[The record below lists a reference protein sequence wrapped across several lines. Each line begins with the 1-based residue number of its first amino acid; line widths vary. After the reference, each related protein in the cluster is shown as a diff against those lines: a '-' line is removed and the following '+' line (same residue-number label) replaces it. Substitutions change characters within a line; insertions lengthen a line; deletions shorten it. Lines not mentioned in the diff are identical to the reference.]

1 MLPPFGWQAVLERWE
16 FAPVVTAIVV
26 VLAALYLWGA
36 WRVGR
41 RHPARPWP
49 WWRTGLFLGGLAVV
63 VLATESGIGAYD
75 DVLFWDHMIQHLM
88 LIMIA
93 PPLLVLAQPVTLLL
107 HASRNPVHTWA
118 KRVVRSRVVTF
129 LTWPP
134 FVLVLYAATIAGTH
148 LTGLMSLVMTNPALH
163 DAEHALYLVV
173 GYLFFLPILGSEPIR
188 WRLSY
193 PIRFVMLVVAMPV
206 DTFTGLVLGT
216 ENTPMK
222 GMSGARPAGSPSPV
236 ADLHAGG
243 AVMWIGGDAIMLGFM
258 MLVFL
263 MWAHADRVGTVSRGW
278 LETVRTA
285 SFETLVAPPA
295 AARGA
300 SGPRSGPDSAAAAPA
315 ATAHSTPDAAPAPG
329 APPAR
334 PAGPPGRRRGRARTG
349 RGRRARHHRRRRAP
363 GGLQRLPGPAEPAW
377 APAGPVRR
385 PGTRPPGSAR
395 FARIITICKI
405 AETILVAI

>member
-1 MLPPFGWQAVLERWE
+1 MLPPFGWQAVLERWQ
-16 FAPVVTAIVV
+16 FAPVVTAIAVV
-26 VLAALYLWGA
+26 FAALYLWGA

-49 WWRTGLFLGGLAVV
+49 WWRTALFLGGLAVV
-63 VLATESGIGAYD
+63 VLATESGIGTYD

-88 LIMIA
+88 LIMVA
-93 PPLLVLAQPVTLLL
+93 PPMLVLAQPVTLLL
-107 HASRNPVHTWA
+107 HASRNPLHTWA

-134 FVLVLYAATIAGTH
+134 FVLILYAATIAATH
-148 LTGLMSLVMTNPALH
+148 LTGLMSLVMSSPALH
-163 DAEHALYLVV
+163 DAEHVLYLVV

-216 ENTPMK
+216 ESTPMK
-222 GMSGARPAGSPSPV
+222 GMSELRPAGSPGPV

-278 LETVRTA
+278 LEAVRTA
-285 SFETLVAPPA
+285 SFETLVAPAPSGRAASAADPAPSLAPDPA
-295 AARGA
+295 AAAHGA
-300 SGPRSGPDSAAAAPA
+300 QAAAASSGAERRSQAAAAPEPAVAGARGTIDDDEHLA
-315 ATAHSTPDAAPAPG
+315 AYNAYLARLNQPG
-329 APPAR
+329 HR
-334 PAGPPGRRRGRARTG
+334 PGR
-349 RGRRARHHRRRRAP
+349 
-363 GGLQRLPGPAEPAW
+363 
-377 APAGPVRR
+377 
-385 PGTRPPGSAR
+385 
-395 FARIITICKI
+395 
-405 AETILVAI
+405 